1 MKIKSQW
8 KMIHTLNT
16 CTNGKLSYED
26 LRKLG
31 IDCYDDTI
39 SILKDEK
46 ITLQKGKYYS
56 LNPVTRRLINRFTLS
71 DGYSQAPNIYID
83 LPSCF
88 VIMPFSAPWSA
99 NVYKKLIEST
109 VVDCNLTCK
118 RGDTIP
124 RDKSLVDNLV
134 SAIFV
139 HGLSIIDISGFNP
152 NVLYELGLVQ
162 STGKEYRILLQSSMK
177 KKIPAD
183 LQHIHYIEYD
193 LKNLK
198 KGKERLKSELTGWKK
213 QAFVMNTMKYVSKS
227 I

>member
-1 MKIKSQW
+1 
-8 KMIHTLNT
+8 MIHTLNT
-16 CTNGKLSYED
+16 CSNGKLSHED
-26 LRKLG
+26 LKKLG
-31 IDCYDDTI
+31 INCFDDTI

-88 VIMPFSAPWSA
+88 VIMPFSAPWSKK
-99 NVYKKLIEST
+99 VYKNLIETT
-109 VVDCNLTCK
+109 VLGCKLTCK

-124 RDKSLVDNLV
+124 RDKALVDNLV
-134 SAIFV
+134 SAIFD

-162 STGKEYRILLQSSMK
+162 STGKEYRVLIQSSMK

-198 KGKERLKSELTGWKK
+198 KGKKKLEAEILNWKK
-213 QAFVMNTMKYVSKS
+213 EASVKNTTKYVIKK
-227 I
+227 